1 MIDSGATASFLDIS
15 FAQNHHLPSFK
26 LSEPLPLN
34 VIDGRPISSG
44 PVTHS
49 SEVPLHIDTHQER
62 LSLHLTTLDRYLI
75 VLGIPWLRRHNPH
88 IDWSRNSI
96 TFSSSLCLKS
106 CRAPDPSVRALPAVP
121 IVSPP
126 PQSSPRPP
134 SPRIVQVSSTTIAR
148 EAAEDGFIPFLISPS
163 SHKTLS
169 VAAVFGNQDDDDSH
183 DAAVADTDEYLAQ
196 LHDLVPPQ
204 YHDLLDA
211 FSKAKADRLPPHRS
225 HDHAIQ
231 LEPDAQPPFG
241 PLYSLSDPEL
251 KCASHLAR

>member
-163 SHKTLS
+163 SHQTLS

-183 DAAVADTDEYLAQ
+183 DAAVADTQ
-196 LHDLVPPQ
+196 
-204 YHDLLDA
+204 
-211 FSKAKADRLPPHRS
+211 
-225 HDHAIQ
+225 
-231 LEPDAQPPFG
+231 G
-241 PLYSLSDPEL
+241 
-251 KCASHLAR
+251 